1 MHEANVEQHF
11 YEESTRVA
19 SLKIKYLTVGAV
31 NTLIGLSAFP
41 LLFWILDSI
50 GIHYLCIL
58 IISQIVCVTTAFVLY
73 KLLVF
78 KTVGDY
84 LKEFVKFASFYLV
97 YFLIGIALLP
107 FLVEAAGM
115 HPILSQFLISI
126 GIIISSFFWH
136 SKITFANVKNE
147 GDNNP

>member
-1 MHEANVEQHF
+1 MHDANVKQHF
-11 YEESTRVA
+11 YRESTRVA
-19 SLKIKYLTVGAV
+19 SLKIKYVTVGGIK
-31 NTLIGLSAFP
+31 TLIGLSAFP
-41 LLFWILDSI
+41 FLFWILDSV

-58 IISQIVCVTTAFVLY
+58 IISQIICVTTAFVLY

-78 KTVGDY
+78 KTDGDY

-97 YFLIGIALLP
+97 YFLSGIALLP
-107 FLVEAAGM
+107 FLVEVAGI

-147 GDNNP
+147 SKDNP